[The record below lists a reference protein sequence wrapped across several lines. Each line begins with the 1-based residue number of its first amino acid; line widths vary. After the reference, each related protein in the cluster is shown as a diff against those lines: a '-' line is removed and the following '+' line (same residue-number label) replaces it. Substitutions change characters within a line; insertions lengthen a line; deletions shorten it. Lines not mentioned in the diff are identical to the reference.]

1 MDNQENGFSLTV
13 DELKELTKEINKEMK
28 PTLHFSNTIN
38 DDLIY
43 ESLLSLF
50 NEKRVKEYKEF
61 FKQEENNFIS
71 ERITANQKLIDGF
84 NSETILLAYFLCTV
98 RSRSLSNSW
107 PIDLNI
113 LQRVYSNMG
122 ISPSWS
128 VV

>member
-71 ERITANQKLIDGF
+71 GRINENQKLIDGF

-98 RSRSLSNSW
+98 RSRSLSSSW

-122 ISPSWS
+122 ISPSWA